1 MPSDF
6 ASRNPVAC
14 NEPAYQMCLF
24 AKSLDDSVVRAV
36 PVRDILD
43 GTGPPPFTSRS
54 AWHATQSECR
64 DLRRTRAHLLQGTRP
79 SKKETRIKSVKRYLS
94 RVSLSSDG
102 LLVVAHTDA
111 LSPSREA
118 IVVPEEILP
127 GLLSALHLR
136 LNHPSQTELAK
147 VVRRYFWAIN
157 LDSAIATTS
166 TSCHLCASLSKVPK
180 SLIPQSSSDPPLCGN
195 QFRRGCYAT

>member
-1 MPSDF
+1 
-6 ASRNPVAC
+6 
-14 NEPAYQMCLF
+14 MCLF
-24 AKSLDDSVVRAV
+24 ARSLDDSVVRAV

-43 GTGPPPFTSRS
+43 GTGRLPFTSRS

-136 LNHPSQTELAK
+136 LNHPSQSELGK

-157 LDSAIATTS
+157 LDSAIVTT
-166 TSCHLCASLSKVPK
+166 
-180 SLIPQSSSDPPLCGN
+180 
-195 QFRRGCYAT
+195 